1 MNVAL
6 DTNAYSDFLRG
17 VASRVGIVR
26 RATQIYLPLIVVGEL
41 RAGFAAGSREP
52 ENLTGLRQF
61 IASPRVAVLAPDEVT
76 TEHYARVFL
85 QLRQQGATI
94 PTNDLWIA
102 ALALQHGVQLCT
114 SDSHFRHVTGLTL
127 C

>member
-17 VASRVGIVR
+17 ATSRVDVVR
-26 RATQIYLPLIVVGEL
+26 RATRIFLPLIVVGEL
-41 RAGFAAGSREP
+41 RAGFAAGNREA
-52 ENLTGLRQF
+52 ENLTNLGQF
-61 IASPRVAVLAPDEVT
+61 LASPRVAVLFPDELT
-76 TEHYARVFL
+76 AEHYARVFL
-85 QLRQQGATI
+85 QLRKLGAAI

-102 ALALQHGVQLCT
+102 ALAVQHGVELCT
-114 SDSHFRHVTGLTL
+114 SDAHFRQVAGLTI

>member
-1 MNVAL
+1 MKVAL

-17 VASRVGIVR
+17 EASRVDIVR
-26 RATQIYLPLIVVGEL
+26 RATRIFLPLIVMGEL
-41 RAGFAAGSREP
+41 RAGFAAGNREG
-52 ENLTGLRQF
+52 ENLARLGQF
-61 IASPRVAVLAPDEVT
+61 LASPRVAVLVPDEVT

-85 QLRQQGATI
+85 QLRKQGAAI

-102 ALALQHGVQLCT
+102 ALAVQHGVQLCT
-114 SDSHFRHVTGLTL
+114 SDAHFRHVAGLTV

>member
-1 MNVAL
+1 MKVAL

-17 VASRVGIVR
+17 VAGRVDIVR

-41 RAGFAAGSREP
+41 RAGFASGSREA
-52 ENLTGLRQF
+52 ENLAGLRQF
-61 IASPRVAVLAPDEVT
+61 LASPRVSVLSPDDVT

-85 QLRQQGATI
+85 ELRKQGATI

-114 SDSHFRHVTGLTL
+114 SDSHFRHVVGLPL

>member
-17 VASRVGIVR
+17 EARRVDILR
-26 RATQIYLPLIVVGEL
+26 RAPRIFLPLIVIGEL
-41 RAGFAAGSREP
+41 RAGFAAGSREA
-52 ENLTGLRQF
+52 ENLANLRQF
-61 IASPRVAVLAPDEVT
+61 LRSPRVAVLSPDEET
-76 TEHYARVFL
+76 AENYARVFL
-85 QLRQQGATI
+85 QLRKQGTAI

-114 SDSHFRHVTGLTL
+114 SDAHFHHVAGLIV